1 MMHSD
6 SQPAGLPQLCAQ
18 TRERFEAWESQEL
31 AGAERQQFEEHLS
44 ACRSCSRALAEFE
57 YVSLRLRQ
65 SFVWQEPPAD
75 FTHRVMDE
83 VRRHAALDDLQAP
96 EPGFTGRLRDRLFGT
111 ADAAEDGQRD
121 ETAGRVESFADRA
134 AERLANPADK
144 PRHTLRLASLL
155 LSAAALLV
163 AALLI
168 FGGDDAVQPEG
179 GSSDA
184 AWSYVEGERDD
195 VLRLLT
201 DGVSQHLAPQS
212 ALELPAQLS
221 WQGTGMVLHGSL
233 EQSSDG
239 AGDAGSAELELSGEG
254 ALRFLA
260 ARELRLQGGALQLR
274 AELGQDSNPR
284 STAPVS
290 TAPMSVSLPSGLR
303 VELSRAELALLVQR
317 VHAHEQDEFLLEGPL
332 YRVSVH
338 VLGWRGARLCPRAGR
353 AAAPGR
359 GQTALGRAAP
369 AAARVRDAIRCGAVR
384 SRAPGPV
391 RRRRARTGGAG
402 YRSRRRSASACRRAA
417 RTAHRRAGRA
427 RAYDERG
434 AYELRLALDTP
445 LNAPGMVIASA
456 PDGQQLR
463 SSRALLGQ
471 VQGPEVQRRDFLLT
485 APGELVGRLVDAERA
500 PLGGAEMQFVRID
513 TLLDRAERVASVRT
527 ESDGSFL
534 ASSLP
539 ELELGER
546 LAVLIEAA
554 GHPVFA
560 RYELEPEAST
570 GRVELQAPELRQVRC
585 APWANAAAS
594 SGSSV
599 GPMGRSPR
607 TWLRLERHEL
617 PAGRRELRVS
627 TMRGME
633 LAHWEDDGR
642 GMPSRLHVQRVN
654 FETGELWPYVRE
666 RLTVV
671 GRENG
676 ALLAQGV
683 SVSCDAAMARSSTK
697 GACSPTVRSS
707 SRYRSR
713 AGSFLSRCS
722 AMAAGSP
729 SPCTR
734 AASPHAT
741 ASAPACSL
749 WPCKIRASLR
759 SAWASCLR
767 VRAATVT
774 RRRSLARTAA
784 RARPARLAKAASA
797 TCDASSCA

>member
-338 VLGWRGARLCPRAGR
+338 VLAGEALVYAPERAEPLRLVAGKLLSAEPLQPLRVFERDPLRSSAITSAGTSPASQGQDFVVRGIVRGADQRPLADAQLELRIG
-353 AAAPGR
+353 
-359 GQTALGRAAP
+359 GQGV
-369 AAARVRDAIRCGAVR
+369 RVR
-384 SRAPGPV
+384 S
-391 RRRRARTGGAG
+391 
-402 YRSRRRSASACRRAA
+402 
-417 RTAHRRAGRA
+417 
-427 RAYDERG
+427 DERG

-527 ESDGSFL
+527 ESDGSF
-534 ASSLP
+534 P
-539 ELELGER
+539 
-546 LAVLIEAA
+546 
-554 GHPVFA
+554 
-560 RYELEPEAST
+560 
-570 GRVELQAPELRQVRC
+570 
-585 APWANAAAS
+585 
-594 SGSSV
+594 
-599 GPMGRSPR
+599 
-607 TWLRLERHEL
+607 
-617 PAGRRELRVS
+617 RELV
-627 TMRGME
+627 
-633 LAHWEDDGR
+633 
-642 GMPSRLHVQRVN
+642 
-654 FETGELWPYVRE
+654 
-666 RLTVV
+666 
-671 GRENG
+671 
-676 ALLAQGV
+676 
-683 SVSCDAAMARSSTK
+683 
-697 GACSPTVRSS
+697 
-707 SRYRSR
+707 
-713 AGSFLSRCS
+713 
-722 AMAAGSP
+722 
-729 SPCTR
+729 
-734 AASPHAT
+734 
-741 ASAPACSL
+741 
-749 WPCKIRASLR
+749 
-759 SAWASCLR
+759 
-767 VRAATVT
+767 
-774 RRRSLARTAA
+774 A
-784 RARPARLAKAASA
+784 RARAWRTACGLDRSGRASGL
-797 TCDASSCA
+797 CSL